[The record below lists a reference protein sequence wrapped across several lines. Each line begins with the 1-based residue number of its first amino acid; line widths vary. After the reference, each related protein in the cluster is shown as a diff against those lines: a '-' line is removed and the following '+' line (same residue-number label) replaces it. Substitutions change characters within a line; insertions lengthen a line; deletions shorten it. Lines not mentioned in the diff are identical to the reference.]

1 MVALKLVLALIF
13 VTLLVALVP
22 AMVLLSD
29 AGGDKT
35 STVAN
40 FSVLGTGGLP
50 RWKCGALDHVTE
62 GATVAALDVSN
73 GVHI

>member
-1 MVALKLVLALIF
+1 M
-13 VTLLVALVP
+13 P

-29 AGGDKT
+29 ADGDKT

-50 RWKCGALDHVTE
+50 RWKCGAVDHVTE
-62 GATVAALDVSN
+62 RATVAALDVTN
-73 GVHI
+73 GAHV